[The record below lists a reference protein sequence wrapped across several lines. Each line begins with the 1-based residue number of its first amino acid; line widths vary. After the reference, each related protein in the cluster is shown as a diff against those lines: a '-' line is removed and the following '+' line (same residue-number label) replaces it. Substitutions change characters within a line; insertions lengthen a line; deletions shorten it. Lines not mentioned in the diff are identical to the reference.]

1 MAPAKRRRK
10 GNRTCRSKA
19 SRIFKG
25 AENKMKLCSNS
36 KVRPDTEFVNHLP
49 DQVLYFPNL
58 DNAGEKEL
66 DIVGILTS
74 RMTKTKHIKYGCIV
88 PSADGDDSNGRK
100 RVILPG
106 QEDIPIHT
114 PGPCLKLCKSVQRC
128 VIGSKQ
134 LLCLE
139 LAGVHLRAD
148 ALRAL
153 GKAILES
160 ISLKRLN
167 LGRCQINDDG
177 LNIIN
182 KALVDSRSLND
193 IDISGNNLHD
203 KSASAIAAL
212 IRRHSPAGTMNIG
225 PAVCAQVARRAWCH
239 EARTLAMLKSMCN

>member
-1 MAPAKRRRK
+1 
-10 GNRTCRSKA
+10 
-19 SRIFKG
+19 
-25 AENKMKLCSNS
+25 
-36 KVRPDTEFVNHLP
+36 
-49 DQVLYFPNL
+49 
-58 DNAGEKEL
+58 
-66 DIVGILTS
+66 
-74 RMTKTKHIKYGCIV
+74 MTKTKHIKYGCIV
-88 PSADGDDSNGRK
+88 PSSAGGDDSGGRK

-212 IRRHSPAGTMNIG
+212 IRRH
-225 PAVCAQVARRAWCH
+225 
-239 EARTLAMLKSMCN
+239 